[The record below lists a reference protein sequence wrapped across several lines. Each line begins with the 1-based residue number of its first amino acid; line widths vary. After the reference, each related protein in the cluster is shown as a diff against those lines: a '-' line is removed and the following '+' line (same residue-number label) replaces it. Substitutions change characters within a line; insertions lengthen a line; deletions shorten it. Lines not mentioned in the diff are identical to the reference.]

1 MSHASGTGRCAIA
14 WPGDMTTL
22 LAISATRRPR
32 GKNRAVI
39 SRLVVVPVFGC
50 ESGRRGGPLVDHAW
64 SPRSGAPTVCK
75 WRSTMTYDAARPVS
89 A

>member
-1 MSHASGTGRCAIA
+1 MNHARGTGRCAIA
-14 WPGDMTTL
+14 WPGDIDHTVRDQRH
-22 LAISATRRPR
+22 SAPE
-32 GKNRAVI
+32 GNNRAVV

-50 ESGRRGGPLVDHAW
+50 ESGWRGNPLVDHAG